1 MNCIGYSQDF
11 ATLIERSYVL
21 MVTKGFQNMIES
33 SDHPQSQY
41 SKELRKKYGESLQD
55 YDAEDCNIKFS
66 TMYALVGLYSV
77 TNLQVIQRMKQ
88 EKKISSQIMSRKFN
102 EISAVLEVMAS
113 IFTKLECSVTNF
125 AGYQFDV
132 QFGEYYKDDH
142 TGYSDRCMPVIKD
155 TDINR
160 ELLALFE
167 TCAQKFRDIVRRS
180 NAPIN
185 FGCCRC
191 NCFGL
196 FFFNVFHSH
205 DQME

>member
-1 MNCIGYSQDF
+1 
-11 ATLIERSYVL
+11 
-21 MVTKGFQNMIES
+21 MVTKGFQNMIET

-132 QFGEYYKDDH
+132 QFGEYYKDDY
-142 TGYSDRCMPVIKD
+142 TGYSDRCMPIIMD

-160 ELLALFE
+160 ELLVLFE

-185 FGCCRC
+185 LGCCRC